1 MWVRNVGNAQLLW
14 SEDHG
19 RTWHWDF
26 KLETSFGSP
35 AFLNF
40 GKNYDGAR
48 DDYVYVYSQD
58 GPNAYES
65 DDHVVLARVP
75 KKKVRDRSAYEF
87 FVKLDSSG
95 QPLWTRSIEQ
105 RGVVFSYPRHVQRV
119 DAVYNPGIK
128 RYLLA
133 AGFNHSGGWGIFDA
147 PEPWGRWTT
156 AFHNES
162 WDVGGTH
169 GYRLPSKWISS
180 DGRTMHLVF
189 SGVKDYDAFCVR
201 KLTLEING
209 AGAP

>member
-1 MWVRNVGNAQLLW
+1 MKERVTIMSTSIR
-14 SEDHG
+14 
-19 RTWHWDF
+19 RTDRTPTSRTT
-26 KLETSFGSP
+26 TSFCP
-35 AFLNF
+35 
-40 GKNYDGAR
+40 GA
-48 DDYVYVYSQD
+48 Q
-58 GPNAYES
+58 GES
-65 DDHVVLARVP
+65 SRPQRLRVLREAG
-75 KKKVRDRSAYEF
+75 F
-87 FVKLDSSG
+87 FG

-156 AFHNES
+156 AFHTES

-180 DGRTMHLVF
+180 DGRTMHLIF